1 MKHTRNPASRSCNRG
16 EELVSRARAA
26 GAGEA
31 AHLERER
38 SAGGRVDAGLR
49 DRRRREELRQPR
61 CLARLRLGG
70 GRVRGGGRALGAS
83 VGEDAGR
90 LALVGDGGL
99 AAHVLGLRGRRGSVA
114 GRESK
119 RCVCVHSRERSLAP
133 ASASR
138 APGGFRRRQRHG
150 RCAAAAAPPATAAGS
165 PCPFACRAR
174 ASCGL
179 VARLV
184 RALVSIAVRKTTKR
198 CSGGAAAALR
208 CVCCLA
214 RGGAG

>member
-70 GRVRGGGRALGAS
+70 GRVRGGGRALGAG

-119 RCVCVHSRERSLAP
+119 RCLCVHSRERSLAP

-150 RCAAAAAPPATAAGS
+150 RCAAAAAPRATAAGS
-165 PCPFACRAR
+165 PCRAR

-179 VARLV
+179 VAPRGRLV
-184 RALVSIAVRKTTKR
+184 SAS
-198 CSGGAAAALR
+198 
-208 CVCCLA
+208 
-214 RGGAG
+214 